1 MFAADHADISDG
13 IVLLGCELITNAIRH
28 SDSARLGEDGRPGR
42 VTIVVLETG
51 DLPRVEVIA
60 AGSAHRAPRMVD
72 HAPESTSGRGLRI
85 VDELTGRRWGTHV
98 DDSGQTVWF
107 AVPLSRG

>member
-1 MFAADHADISDG
+1 VFAADHADISDG

-28 SDSARLGEDGRPGR
+28 SDSARLGGT
-42 VTIVVLETG
+42 VTVAVVEVAG
-51 DLPRVEVIA
+51 MIRVEVTD
-60 AGSAHRAPRMVD
+60 AGSATNVPRMVD